1 MSLTNIA
8 ALFSDIVE
16 TPQQR
21 QQRLLAEGQASAA
34 QFSELPTGIREL
46 ALISLEILMQS
57 EGLELILALIWKQ
70 SQKKQQELCLISK
83 IIIKEESR

>member
-21 QQRLLAEGQASAA
+21 QQRLLAEGPASAG
-34 QFSELPTGIREL
+34 QFTGLPGRSIPKPIKRIRF
-46 ALISLEILMQS
+46 AN
-57 EGLELILALIWKQ
+57 
-70 SQKKQQELCLISK
+70 
-83 IIIKEESR
+83 

>member
-8 ALFSDIVE
+8 ALFSDNVE

-34 QFSELPTGIREL
+34 QFTGLPTGIRL
-46 ALISLEILMQS
+46 WVLVLISLEM
-57 EGLELILALIWKQ
+57 
-70 SQKKQQELCLISK
+70 
-83 IIIKEESR
+83 

>member
-34 QFSELPTGIREL
+34 QFTGLPTGIREL
-46 ALISLEILMQS
+46 AMGISS
-57 EGLELILALIWKQ
+57 NP
-70 SQKKQQELCLISK
+70 
-83 IIIKEESR
+83 